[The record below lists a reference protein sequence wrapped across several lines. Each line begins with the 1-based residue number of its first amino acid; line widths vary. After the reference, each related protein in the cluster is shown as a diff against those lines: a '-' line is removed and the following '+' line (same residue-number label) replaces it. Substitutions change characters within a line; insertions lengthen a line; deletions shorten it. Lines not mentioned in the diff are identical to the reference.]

1 MTDMPDKQSDTLNEL
16 GEYDFLS
23 VQESDFDV
31 AYEYAQLRE
40 NNSQDGAIVFFSGLV
55 RDFNQGKDVTGLYLE
70 HYPAMTEKALA
81 KIIEEAKSRWPLSR
95 VRLIHRVGQLYLSDQ
110 IVFVG
115 VSSSHREAAFE
126 ACHFIMDYLKKKA
139 PFWKK
144 ETTKKGDWWVESL
157 DKDVKAL
164 DKWQEQSPNEK

>member
-1 MTDMPDKQSDTLNEL
+1 MTDATNKHSDF
-16 GEYDFLS
+16 DFLS
-23 VQESDFDV
+23 VQVDDFDV

-40 NNSQDGAIVFFSGLV
+40 NNHKDGAIVFFSGLV
-55 RDFNQGKDVTGLYLE
+55 RDFNQGNDVTGLYLE

-81 KIIEEAKSRWPLSR
+81 KIITEAKNRWPLSR

-126 ACHFIMDYLKKKA
+126 ACHFIMDYLKKQA

-164 DKWQEQSPNEK
+164 DKWQEHSPNEKAPNEK

>member
-1 MTDMPDKQSDTLNEL
+1 MDDNCP
-16 GEYDFLS
+16 YDLLS
-23 VQESDFDV
+23 VQEADFDV

-55 RDFNQGKDVTGLYLE
+55 RDFNQGQDVTGLFLE
-70 HYPAMTEKALA
+70 HYPAMTAKALA
-81 KIIEEAKSRWPLSR
+81 GIIDQAKSRWPINR
-95 VRLIHRVGQLYLSDQ
+95 VRLIHRVGQLHLADQ

-126 ACHFIMDYLKKKA
+126 ACHFIMDYLKKQA

-144 ETTKKGDWWVESL
+144 ETTKKGDWWVETL
-157 DKDVKAL
+157 EKDQKAL
-164 DKWQEQSPNEK
+164 DKWQQDDPTDS